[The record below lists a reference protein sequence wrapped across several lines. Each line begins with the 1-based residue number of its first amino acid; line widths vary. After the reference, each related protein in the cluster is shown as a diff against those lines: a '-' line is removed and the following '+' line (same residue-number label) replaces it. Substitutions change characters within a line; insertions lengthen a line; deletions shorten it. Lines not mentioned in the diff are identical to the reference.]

1 MDAKLKED
9 LFRRYVTLLER
20 RLEGGGDYAGTRS
33 APEGHRGRHKDSE
46 ALLSTATA
54 LLGAYQP
61 DPGQRFR
68 MVRYYEVVENSLR
81 CQRGGNIKSLER
93 AFHTLETI
101 CTNLLLFPWKKEFRC
116 IKTFTGPYVY
126 HLQSAISDGELRTL
140 MRTIGYASDHDSQFH
155 LQEHPGGAAHLR
167 QLAFELFLAQAECR
181 LLGEVVALARG
192 SASEMEALELRRGCR
207 DDAAGCAE
215 ALRRRDSLGADMA
228 RLSVRPLD
236 IERPHGHHLR
246 RGSRPSKSVDVTDGA
261 GHWHAAMSKP
271 VLKAS
276 LSLRKEPLFVD
287 AEEDMKDE
295 ILRPC
300 TSASLFS
307 VAAPPSYSP
316 VADFFPIQSPPPADA
331 YTSYHLSSLDEID
344 LYTERGVATGRQTPS
359 RPPSREPRDARDA
372 WLLKAHS
379 SHAKCQGCGL
389 GCSPA
394 ASCQRCDV
402 TLCPACHDVE
412 PSPCCGPQDYHPKSP
427 RPLDGYIPVKE
438 KLSVY
443 SSTHSHLHPLTLT
456 HSHSHPHPQMAE
468 KPLMSTKLFASKS
481 VALTTPKGVGGGGGV
496 IDRLSIGGSR
506 CGFCNK
512 PGASHTCVNCSKVSC
527 DTCMGLYAKDICT
540 RKNPQHSFV
549 PNHQLNFKSGTISHL
564 VYR

>member
-1 MDAKLKED
+1 PIMDAKLKED
-9 LFRRYVTLLER
+9 LFRRYVTALEK
-20 RLEGGGDYAGTRS
+20 RLEEDHTRMGIT
-33 APEGHRGRHKDSE
+33 PERDRGRRKDSE

-68 MVRYYEVVENSLR
+68 MVNFYEVVENCLR
-81 CQRGGNIKSLER
+81 CQRGSNLKSLEK
-93 AFHTLETI
+93 AFHTLEVI

-126 HLQSAISDGELRTL
+126 YLKSAIPDADLRPL
-140 MRTIGYASDHDSQFH
+140 MRTIGYTCDHDSQFR
-155 LQEHPGGAAHLR
+155 LQEHPGGAHHLR

-192 SASEMEALELRRGCR
+192 SASELEALELRRGCR
-207 DDAAGCAE
+207 DDAACCAE
-215 ALRRRDSLGADMA
+215 GVRRRDSLGADMA

-236 IERPHGHHLR
+236 IERPHAQPTAAR
-246 RGSRPSKSVDVTDGA
+246 SRPSKSVDVTDGA
-261 GHWHAAMSKP
+261 GHWHAAVNKP

-295 ILRPC
+295 IIRPS

-307 VAAPPSYSP
+307 VARRTI
-316 VADFFPIQSPPPADA
+316 ADFFPIQSPPPADA
-331 YTSYHLSSLDEID
+331 YTSYHSLDEID
-344 LYTERGVATGRQTPS
+344 LYTERGGTGGRQTPS
-359 RPPSREPRDARDA
+359 RPPSREPREVRDG
-372 WLLKAHS
+372 WLLKAHGGV
-379 SHAKCQGCGL
+379 KCQGCGL
-389 GCSPA
+389 GCSSM
-394 ASCQRCDV
+394 ASCQRCEV
-402 TLCPACHDVE
+402 ILCPACHDVD
-412 PSPCCGPQDYHPKSP
+412 PSPCCGPQDYNLKSP

-443 SSTHSHLHPLTLT
+443 SNAHSHLHSHPLTL
-456 HSHSHPHPQMAE
+456 
-468 KPLMSTKLFASKS
+468 
-481 VALTTPKGVGGGGGV
+481 
-496 IDRLSIGGSR
+496 GGSR

-527 DTCMGLYAKDICT
+527 DSCMSLYAKDICT

>member
-20 RLEGGGDYAGTRS
+20 RLEVGGEYAANGSAPAGGD
-33 APEGHRGRHKDSE
+33 RGRHKDSE

-68 MVRYYEVVENSLR
+68 MVRFYEVVESSLR
-81 CQRGGNIKSLER
+81 CQRGGSIKSLER
-93 AFHTLETI
+93 AYNTLETI

-140 MRTIGYASDHDSQFH
+140 MRTIGYACDHDAQFR
-155 LQEHPGGAAHLR
+155 LQEHPGGSNHLR

-192 SASEMEALELRRGCR
+192 SASELEALELRRGCR

-215 ALRRRDSLGADMA
+215 ALRRRDSLGADMS
-228 RLSVRPLD
+228 RLSVRPPD

-261 GHWHAAMSKP
+261 GHWHAAMTKP

-295 ILRPC
+295 IIRPC

-307 VAAPPSYSP
+307 VAAAPSYSP
-316 VADFFPIQSPPPADA
+316 VADFFPIQSPPPPDA

-344 LYTERGVATGRQTPS
+344 LYTERGVGAGGRQTPS

-372 WLLKAHS
+372 WLLKAHGGV
-379 SHAKCQGCGL
+379 KCQGCGL
-389 GCSPA
+389 GCSSVA
-394 ASCQRCDV
+394 ACPRCDTV
-402 TLCPACHDVE
+402 LCPACHDVD
-412 PSPCCGPQDYHPKSP
+412 PSPCCGLQDYHAKPP

-443 SSTHSHLHPLTLT
+443 SNAQSHLHPHPLTLT
-456 HSHSHPHPQMAE
+456 HSHSHPHPHPQMAE
-468 KPLMSTKLFASKS
+468 KPLMSAKLFASKS
-481 VALTTPKGVGGGGGV
+481 VALTTPKGGGE
-496 IDRLSIGGSR
+496 RLSLGGSR

-512 PGASHTCVNCSKVSC
+512 PAASHTCVNCSKVSC
-527 DTCMGLYAKDICT
+527 DSCMGLYGKDICT

-549 PNHQLNFKSGTISHL
+549 PNHQLNFKSGTMSHM